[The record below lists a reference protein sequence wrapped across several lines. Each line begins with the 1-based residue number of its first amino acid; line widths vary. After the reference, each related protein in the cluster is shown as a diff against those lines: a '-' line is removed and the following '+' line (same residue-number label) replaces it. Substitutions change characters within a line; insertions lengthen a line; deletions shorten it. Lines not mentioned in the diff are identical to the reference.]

1 VKYFPY
7 DYQEYAA
14 KWILDKEKA
23 ALAGPLD
30 RFFTQVMVM
39 VDDTAVRRNRLALLK
54 DIADILG
61 ELGDLEK
68 IVRE

>member
-1 VKYFPY
+1 
-7 DYQEYAA
+7 
-14 KWILDKEKA
+14 
-23 ALAGPLD
+23 LD